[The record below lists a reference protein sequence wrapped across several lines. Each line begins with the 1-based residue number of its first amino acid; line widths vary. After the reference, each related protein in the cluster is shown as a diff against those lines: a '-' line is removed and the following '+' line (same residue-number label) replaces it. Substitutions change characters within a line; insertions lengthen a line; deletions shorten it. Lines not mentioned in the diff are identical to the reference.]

1 MPQLDQT
8 MAKEHYNDWNK
19 DSNKQYCYD
28 CLRKQ

>member
-8 MAKEHYNDWNK
+8 MAKEHNDWNK